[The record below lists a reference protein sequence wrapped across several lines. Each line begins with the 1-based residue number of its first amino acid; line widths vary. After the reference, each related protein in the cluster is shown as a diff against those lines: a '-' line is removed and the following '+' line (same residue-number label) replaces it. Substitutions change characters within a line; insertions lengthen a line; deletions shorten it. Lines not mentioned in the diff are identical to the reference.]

1 MKPKVKVSISLSN
14 ELLGAI
20 DREAKRTAESRSRI
34 IELWL
39 QLASRRRAA
48 RQLEE
53 QTIAYYQTRSA
64 EQRED
69 DEVWGELSARAAVS
83 LQVDE
88 APPKARARGSRG
100 AQ

>member
-14 ELLGAI
+14 ELLDAI

-34 IELWL
+34 IEIWL

-53 QTIAYYQTRSA
+53 QTIAYYQNRSP

-69 DEVWGELSARAAVS
+69 DEAWGQLSARTAAS

-88 APPKARARGSRG
+88 APRKARSRG
-100 AQ
+100 VG